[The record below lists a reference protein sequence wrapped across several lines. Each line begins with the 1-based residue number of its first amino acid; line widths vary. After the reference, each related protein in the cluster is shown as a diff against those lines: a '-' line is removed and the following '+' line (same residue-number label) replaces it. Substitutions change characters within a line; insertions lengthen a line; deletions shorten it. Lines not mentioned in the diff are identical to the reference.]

1 MRAGLDITI
10 LNGNPSENNR
20 VFQDY
25 INGLSD
31 TLFMVGHFV
40 EQIDLAKK
48 EIKQC
53 RGCWN
58 CWVKTPG
65 NCSLKD
71 DMDIIYP
78 KLLNCDLLIFAS
90 PIRMG
95 FVSALLKRSMD
106 RMIPL
111 MMPYFRIINNEFH
124 HSKRYKHYPTLGLLL
139 EKDFTTD
146 AEDLD
151 IIKHIFQRT
160 ALNFHSELKFS
171 HLITDSEKELIN
183 EINNL

>member
-1 MRAGLDITI
+1 MRSGLDIT
-10 LNGNPSENNR
+10 LVNGNASEKNR

-25 INGLSD
+25 VNGLSD
-31 TLFMVGHFV
+31 TLFMAGHFV
-40 EQIDLAKK
+40 EQIDLAKNH
-48 EIKQC
+48 IQQC

-65 NCSLKD
+65 HCTLKD
-71 DMDIIYP
+71 DMDSIYP
-78 KLLNCDLLIFAS
+78 KFLHCDLLIFAS
-90 PIRMG
+90 PIKMG
-95 FVSALLKRSMD
+95 FVSALLKRTLD
-106 RMIPL
+106 RLIPL
-111 MMPYFRIINNEFH
+111 VLPYFKILNHEFH
-124 HSKRYKHYPTLGLLL
+124 HSKRYKGYPNLGLLL
-139 EKDFTTD
+139 EKDYTTD

-151 IIKHIFQRT
+151 IIQQIFQRT